1 MINRRVDISYKTI
14 LFIAGFIALVWAL
27 YIIKDVIVLLFVA
40 IIFMSA
46 LSPIVE
52 YLQSLKIPKVLA
64 IAVCYIIII
73 GILATL
79 LTFVITPLIEQT
91 RNLTTTFPQTV
102 DKLLPAG
109 LVDK

>member
-1 MINRRVDISYKTI
+1 MRDHRVDISYKTI

-52 YLQSLKIPKVLA
+52 YLERLRIPKVLA
-64 IAVCYIIII
+64 IAV
-73 GILATL
+73 
-79 LTFVITPLIEQT
+79 
-91 RNLTTTFPQTV
+91 
-102 DKLLPAG
+102 
-109 LVDK
+109 